1 MKIVLWDRGAVSS
14 GQIYRV
20 LESEILLK
28 LGLLVADTAAQLSAM
43 ADQMQGLY
51 NSGSLVQLANIF
63 TEDSIILAIGGRKFD
78 GRDGQ

>member
-1 MKIVLWDRGAVSS
+1 MSS

-20 LESEILLK
+20 LESELLLK

-63 TEDSIILAIGGRKFD
+63 TEDSIILAMGGRKFD